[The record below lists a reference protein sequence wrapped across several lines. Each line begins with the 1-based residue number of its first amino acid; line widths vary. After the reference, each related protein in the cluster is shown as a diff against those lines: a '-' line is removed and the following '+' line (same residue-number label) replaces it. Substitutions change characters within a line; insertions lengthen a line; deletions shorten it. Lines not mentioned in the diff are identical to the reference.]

1 MVTLLLEDKVASVRS
16 VVEAFAR
23 AGAKASGQ
31 ALERV
36 VGDGTT
42 RITLEIRSTAEV
54 ASDDLVKAIES
65 HAGIREIKIQS
76 L

>member
-1 MVTLLLEDKVASVRS
+1 M
-16 VVEAFAR
+16 VEAIAR
-23 AGAKASGQ
+23 AGARVSQQ

-42 RITLEIRSTAEV
+42 RITLEIRSTAPMENN
-54 ASDDLVKAIES
+54 DLARALES